1 MSAGHLILKLKAKAI
16 ISYFSIHDLGYRG
29 SDVAKALN
37 LSRASVSKSK
47 SRAKKLIDENQHLWD
62 LLKTSIAQ
70 TKKVLQEAQSI
81 SDKLMTK
88 RQPTLSSLN
97 DRSSH
102 EAFIYATA
110 IKRVVDYPLVLSERI
125 NRLMSE
131 KNQISD
137 AIIKAT
143 IILSDL
149 AGEIGLLK
157 NEMESNTAE
166 EKNFISRLKSQVD
179 LQKNDLSHVKGIIV
193 RQPPIA
199 KLLPSKT
206 MRNTTL
212 AGVVGLFMFLFIA
225 FFLEYIKK
233 ASKRNGKAG

>member
-1 MSAGHLILKLKAKAI
+1 MANIERNRI
-16 ISYFSIHDLGYRG
+16 TEI
-29 SDVAKALN
+29 
-37 LSRASVSKSK
+37 
-47 SRAKKLIDENQHLWD
+47 KKLH
-62 LLKTSIAQ
+62 
-70 TKKVLQEAQSI
+70 QEAQSI
-81 SDKLMTK
+81 NDKLMTK

-157 NEMESNTAE
+157 NEMESNIAE
-166 EKNFISRLKSQVD
+166 EENFFQGL
-179 LQKNDLSHVKGIIV
+179 NH
-193 RQPPIA
+193 
-199 KLLPSKT
+199 KLTCKKMILA
-206 MRNTTL
+206 TL
-212 AGVVGLFMFLFIA
+212 R
-225 FFLEYIKK
+225 E
-233 ASKRNGKAG
+233 